1 MKFILHKKHFLLL
14 PSYISLCY
22 LNLKFWYFYFQAE
35 KERKQKEDE
44 VRMRRIK
51 YEQEE
56 TKSKERE
63 RYLNSMGRTSKSKQG
78 VINANYTSMLEDQ
91 KIRIAQK
98 DLKDQEKVLR
108 DHCLVMGHV
117 NEYFLA

>member
-1 MKFILHKKHFLLL
+1 MAFAYHMEALRKQRIMDRKHAALARIAIL
-14 PSYISLCY
+14 
-22 LNLKFWYFYFQAE
+22 QAE
-35 KERKQKEDE
+35 AERKQKEDE
-44 VRMRRIK
+44 VRTRRIK
-51 YEQEE
+51 HEQEE
-56 TKSKERE
+56 AKSKERE

-98 DLKDQEKVLR
+98 DLKHQEKVLR
-108 DHCLVMGHV
+108 DHCLVMGHA